1 MILYLS
7 MYMLYEDAELALAN
21 TPAHTQ
27 HQVCIVY
34 IQLLLYQK
42 LYAMK
47 YKVQFYIVSVDE
59 IKSMQQK
66 LNTWLTTGHMKK
78 FETFVL
84 HDGRIMFQCLVLKSE
99 E

>member
-1 MILYLS
+1 
-7 MYMLYEDAELALAN
+7 
-21 TPAHTQ
+21 
-27 HQVCIVY
+27 
-34 IQLLLYQK
+34 
-42 LYAMK
+42 MK
-47 YKVQFYIVSVDE
+47 YKVQFHIVSVDEIKSIKVQFHIVSVDE

-84 HDGRIMFQCLVLKSE
+84 PDGRIMFQCLVLKSE

>member
-1 MILYLS
+1 MCMWYQKTGGGYS
-7 MYMLYEDAELALAN
+7 CQ
-21 TPAHTQ
+21 HTSSHTTTNVRQ
-27 HQVCIVY
+27 Y
-34 IQLLLYQK
+34 KQLLLYTK

-47 YKVQFYIVSVDE
+47 YKVQFHIVSVDE

-84 HDGRIMFQCLVLKSE
+84 PDGRIMFQCLVVKSE